1 MLFRDIVNNLSQN
14 HDKAEATS
22 GLSFYIRRL
31 SKENKGRGI
40 AAALVVTVM
49 VFQIVTFLLPPK
61 PSNAASPNDI
71 MYGGFSSKA
80 QALSRFDNRNPAD
93 IKVIWDFFGITR
105 ADVERSSVVTIT
117 GSMGLYSLGRNHH
130 FADDQQL
137 AIAGATTNIYSRP
150 LGNWGAGA
158 RYTALKGVSSGT
170 GQVFYIMYDC
180 GNLTFPTRP
189 ATTSVFTGRIT
200 KLINTDAVS
209 GVKEASVEVGKIF
222 HYTIDVTNTG
232 STDMSDVGVADNAP
246 AGVEFIPADSTSA
259 TQFFYKIPTLL
270 HSETKHFSIAARAN
284 QLVSGSI
291 ENKACFFTAGAIGCD
306 NANITVVQPVVTAK
320 PTITPTSTVTA
331 RPTVTPTPTVTT
343 KPTITPTPTVTAR
356 PTVTPT
362 PTPPVPLSMPKLAYV
377 KSADNLT
384 QLVNGKPTDANN
396 TTVRA
401 GDRIRY
407 NLIVNNS
414 GGLDQTGYIFT
425 EDISDILE
433 YADIEDLGGALK
445 SVKYNSTILNWTPV
459 TVGAHAKQ
467 TKSFIVR
474 VKDPMPDKTHSST
487 NPLSYD
493 LKIDNVFEGQYV
505 RVMLPTPPQK
515 IVEDI
520 VTTLPQT
527 GADWP
532 TALLAVLGAGATFLF
547 LRNRLIKKELQ
558 IMSDHIE
565 DYNG

>member
-14 HDKAEATS
+14 HNKAEATS

-31 SKENKGRGI
+31 GQENKGRGI

-49 VFQIVTFLLPPK
+49 VFQVVTFLLPPK

-71 MYGGFSSKA
+71 MYGGFSSKT
-80 QALSRFDNRNPAD
+80 QALNRFDTRNPAD
-93 IKVIWDFFGITR
+93 IKVIWDHFGITR

-117 GSMGLYSLGRNHH
+117 GGMGLYSLGRNHH

-137 AIAGATTNIYSRP
+137 IIAGTTTAIFSRP

-170 GQVFYIMYDC
+170 NQVFYIMYDC
-180 GNLTFPTRP
+180 GNLAFPTKP
-189 ATTSVFTGRIT
+189 ATPPVTTTGTILKRIST
-200 KLINTDAVS
+200 ETVKD
-209 GVKEASVEVGKIF
+209 VKEVKVGVGQIYA
-222 HYTIDVTNTG
+222 YTLDITNTG
-232 STDMSDVGVADNAP
+232 MTDMTNVGVEDTAP
-246 AGVEFIPADSTSA
+246 AGIEFIPNDSTTTSLYRYIMPSLARGETKRLVIFAKA
-259 TQFFYKIPTLL
+259 TQVLPD
-270 HSETKHFSIAARAN
+270 R
-284 QLVSGSI
+284 V
-291 ENKACFFTAGAIGCD
+291 ENKGCFITSGAGGCD
-306 NANITVVQPVVTAK
+306 TAYIVMDQPAPPPPPPPPPPTVAPTITPTPTAK
-320 PTITPTSTVTA
+320 PTITPTPTA
-331 RPTVTPTPTVTT
+331 
-343 KPTITPTPTVTAR
+343 KPTITPTPTPA
-356 PTVTPT
+356 
-362 PTPPVPLSMPKLAYV
+362 VPLSMPKLAYI
-377 KSADNLT
+377 KSAENLT

-396 TTVRA
+396 TTVRV

-407 NLIVNNS
+407 NLVVNNS

-433 YADIEDLGGALK
+433 YADVEDLGGAFK
-445 SVKYNSTILNWTPV
+445 SNKYNSTILNWAPV
-459 TVGAHAKQ
+459 TVGAGSKQ

-474 VKDPMPDKTHSST
+474 VKDPVPDKTHSST

-493 LKIDNVFEGQYV
+493 LKMDNVFEGQYV
-505 RVMLPTPPQK
+505 RIMLPTPPQK
-515 IVEDI
+515 VVEDI

-558 IMSDHIE
+558 IMSDNIE

>member
-14 HDKAEATS
+14 HNKAEATS
-22 GLSFYIRRL
+22 GLGFYIRRL

-93 IKVIWDFFGITR
+93 IKVIWDHFGISR
-105 ADVERSSVVTIT
+105 ADVERSSTVTIT
-117 GSMGLYSLGRNHH
+117 GGMGLYSLGRNHH

-137 AIAGATTNIYSRP
+137 VIAGATTAIYSRP
-150 LGNWGAGA
+150 LGDWGTGA

-170 GQVFYIMYDC
+170 GQVFYIIYDC
-180 GNLTFPTRP
+180 GNLAFPTRP
-189 ATTSVFTGRIT
+189 AVPPATVTGTIVKLVSTTET
-200 KLINTDAVS
+200 KD
-209 GVKEASVEVGKIF
+209 VKEVKIEVNKPYA
-222 HYTIDVTNTG
+222 YTLDVTNTG
-232 STDMSDVGVADNAP
+232 TTDMHNVGVADDAP
-246 AGVEFIPADSTSA
+246 AGIEFLVNDSTTP
-259 TQFFYKIPTLL
+259 TQYRYVIPTLARG
-270 HSETKHFSIAARAN
+270 ETRRLVIFAKAN
-284 QLVSGSI
+284 QILPGRV
-291 ENKACFFTAGAIGCD
+291 ENKGCFITSGAGGCD
-306 NANITVVQPVVTAK
+306 TAYTVMDQPA
-320 PTITPTSTVTA
+320 PP
-331 RPTVTPTPTVTT
+331 
-343 KPTITPTPTVTAR
+343 

-362 PTPPVPLSMPKLAYV
+362 PTPTAQPTVTPTPTPTATAKPTVTPTPTPVAPLSMPKLDFI
-377 KSADNLT
+377 KSAENLT

-407 NLIVNNS
+407 NLVVNNS

-445 SVKYNSTILNWTPV
+445 SVKYNSTILNWAPV

-474 VKDPMPDKTHSST
+474 VKDPVPDKTHSST

-493 LKIDNVFEGQYV
+493 LKMDNVFEGQYV

-515 IVEDI
+515 VVEDI